1 MNNKNGSLWRAKR
14 GMGVFTTLALIVILA
29 LSALPNLY
37 PNTKVIAVENPKGA
51 QALVQIERLLDS
63 QGFPV
68 QGGHFDPQAQ
78 RLLLTLERPNNSAAA
93 AGVLRQQLTDANV
106 KVQTRATT
114 PSWMQS
120 LGLAPMKLGLD
131 LGGGVLFVL
140 QVDTDQAMAQR
151 IKSIAADA
159 TTLRRTFGLR
169 GVSIDTGDHALVLR
183 SPLRSAAQGE
193 QLQNQ
198 LQQLYPQLL
207 VTREQ
212 KGDFVYNRLH
222 YPAAQQQLFAR
233 EDMAQALA
241 TLRKRIE
248 ELGITEAVVQRQ
260 GEQGIRIEL
269 PGVQDP
275 AEAKRIIGA
284 TAQLSFHGLQQQ
296 GGKRVLTQEGDRVA
310 IDAKAIFTGNDI
322 TGAQAGR
329 DEWGKPMV
337 QLQLSSHGGDKINR
351 FSRAHI
357 GEPMATL
364 YSEYVQG
371 VDENVHKREEVI
383 SIATINEALGTRFS
397 ITGLDSWQRAQDL
410 ALVLRA
416 GSLEAP
422 IRIIKEQT
430 MSPSLG
436 EQNISNGL
444 NALLLGFALTLGFML
459 FWYRR
464 LGVVANLAL
473 MVNVVSLLGLMSLL
487 PGVVLTLPGIAGLV
501 LTIGM
506 AVDTNVIIF
515 ERIKEELRLGRT
527 RLQALQRG
535 YQHAMSSIID
545 ANLTTFI
552 SALVLVGVGYGPVKG
567 FAITLALG
575 IATSVFSGVLV
586 SKYLSYLLFNW
597 AKETAKHPTKEFH
610 HGE

>member
-37 PNTKVIAVENPKGA
+37 PNTKVIAVENPEGA
-51 QALVQIERLLDS
+51 QALVQIERLLDN

-159 TTLRRTFGLR
+159 TTLRRTLGLR

-193 QLQNQ
+193 QLQDQ
-198 LQQLYPQLL
+198 LQQLYPQLH

-212 KGDFVYNRLH
+212 KGDFVYSRLH

-275 AEAKRIIGA
+275 GEAKRIIGA
-284 TAQLSFHGLQQQ
+284 TAQLSFHGMQQQ

-329 DEWGKPMV
+329 DEWGQPMV
-337 QLQLSSHGGDKINR
+337 QLQLSSQGGDKINR

-371 VDENVHKREEVI
+371 ADENVHKREEVI